1 MRRIIFAAL
10 IVALAACSKDKD
22 VDAPAKLA
30 NIQATLQVER
40 VWSADVGGQKV
51 PLRLGLALAVAGERP
66 GTHAELPR
74 GSRLVPGAVISAV
87 HGARG
92 VTGCTLSRSNVSTSA
107 CAKLCRP

>member
-30 NIQATLQVER
+30 NIQATLQVAR

-51 PLRLGLALAVAGERP
+51 PLRLGLALAVGVLVDVQNTLCINALLRW
-66 GTHAELPR
+66 GTPEQKKAFLPR
-74 GSRLVPGAVISAV
+74 LATDTVGAYA
-87 HGARG
+87 
-92 VTGCTLSRSNVSTSA
+92 LS
-107 CAKLCRP
+107 